1 MEPISLSQNSFSP
14 GGDAVTARG
23 RKLECH
29 LLLLAGIYTLAGTLV
44 LYLGASGT
52 PGRQVLIAGI
62 ATVAAFF
69 LVHLYWKAGKYKG
82 DCFLLP
88 ITAVLSSTGLIF
100 LFRLNPAYGMRQFV
114 WILIGLGALVL
125 ISRLLADFRF
135 LGDYKY
141 IYALAGVIALILPIF
156 FGQEQGGAKSWLDFG
171 LFQFQPSEFVKLLVV
186 LFLASFLIE
195 NKAALSAGTRSLGW
209 LSLPSPQE
217 WAPLAAMWGIS
228 MLLLVFQRDLGTAL
242 IYFGTFLAMIYVAT
256 SRVFY
261 TLFGMGLFLAGAT
274 ASYYIFSHVRTRIE
288 IWLNPWQN
296 IDTAGYQI
304 AQSLFAFGSG
314 GMLGAGLGQGFPG
327 FIPAVHTDLIF
338 SAICEE
344 MGLIGGLGVIILF
357 MIFVFRGI
365 KIALNTGDEFA
376 ALAAAGFTALLG
388 LQTFIIIAGVTKL
401 LPLTGVTLPYMS
413 YGGSSLVANFI
424 LLGLLLNISH
434 EAGGGL

>member
-1 MEPISLSQNSFSP
+1 M
-14 GGDAVTARG
+14 
-23 RKLECH
+23 
-29 LLLLAGIYTLAGTLV
+29 
-44 LYLGASGT
+44 
-52 PGRQVLIAGI
+52 
-62 ATVAAFF
+62 
-69 LVHLYWKAGKYKG
+69 
-82 DCFLLP
+82 
-88 ITAVLSSTGLIF
+88 
-100 LFRLNPAYGMRQFV
+100 
-114 WILIGLGALVL
+114 
-125 ISRLLADFRF
+125 
-135 LGDYKY
+135 
-141 IYALAGVIALILPIF
+141 
-156 FGQEQGGAKSWLDFG
+156 
-171 LFQFQPSEFVKLLVV
+171 